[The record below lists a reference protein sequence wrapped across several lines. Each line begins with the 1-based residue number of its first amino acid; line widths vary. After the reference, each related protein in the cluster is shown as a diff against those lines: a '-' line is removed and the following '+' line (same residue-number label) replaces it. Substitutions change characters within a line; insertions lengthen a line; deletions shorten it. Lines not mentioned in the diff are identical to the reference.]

1 MRFVLPCAVHYV
13 EAVVYAGVNPYSMPK
28 LALHKLT
35 FTIGP
40 KLREKPWCRPVLWT
54 RPPSTPPPPFFVLPG
69 ANAGESILVLGL
81 AGILGGA
88 WGHTVNWMFTS
99 LRT

>member
-1 MRFVLPCAVHYV
+1 VHYV

-40 KLREKPWCRPVLWT
+40 KLRKNPWCLAVLWI
-54 RPPSTPPPPFFVLPG
+54 PPTPYPY
-69 ANAGESILVLGL
+69 
-81 AGILGGA
+81 
-88 WGHTVNWMFTS
+88 TS
-99 LRT
+99 R